1 MSNPAAFLQRENLQL
16 KKDNKELEEEVHN
29 LRNFVAA
36 LTQLYVAADQFHDDS
51 ELFPTLRTILNQ
63 AMHILNAPD
72 GSLLLLDDETGELV
86 FVIVEGS
93 MADKLT
99 NHRIPGDEGIAGW
112 VIAHRQPTLV
122 RNTGTDTRFSNR
134 VDTSFTFKTQSIAAA
149 PLLGDRKVYGVI
161 EVLNQPGTEPFS
173 ENDLG
178 LLQLLCRAAG
188 EALALIDRLAEA
200 EPQPEQPEQT
210 A

>member
-1 MSNPAAFLQRENLQL
+1 MSNPAAFLQREHQQL
-16 KKDNKELEEEVHN
+16 KKENKELQEEVQN

-36 LTQLYVAADQFHDDS
+36 LTNLYEAADGFQDDS
-51 ELFPTLRTILNQ
+51 ELFPTLRTILLQ

-86 FVIVEGS
+86 FVIVEGNLK
-93 MADKLT
+93 DKLT

-112 VIAHRQPTLV
+112 VVINQKATLV
-122 RNTGTDTRFSNR
+122 RNTGTDARFSNR
-134 VDTSFTFKTQSIAAA
+134 TDTSFTFKTQSIAAA

-173 ENDLG
+173 DNDLA

-188 EALALIDRLAEA
+188 EALALIDRLA
-200 EPQPEQPEQT
+200 QPE
-210 A
+210 

>member
-1 MSNPAAFLQRENLQL
+1 MVNPSAFLQRENQRLMDENRAL
-16 KKDNKELEEEVHN
+16 NEEVQN

-36 LTQLYVAADQFHDDS
+36 LTHLYDAADKFHNDS
-51 ELFPTLRTILNQ
+51 ELFPTLRTILLR

-72 GSLLLLDDETGELV
+72 GSLLLLDDETNELV

-93 MADKLT
+93 LSTKLT
-99 NHRIPGDEGIAGW
+99 NHRIPADEGVAGW
-112 VIAHRQPTLV
+112 VVKHSQPTLV
-122 RNTGTDTRFSNR
+122 RNTQLDPRFSSKI
-134 VDTSFTFKTQSIAAA
+134 DTSFTFKTQSIAAA
-149 PLLGDRKVYGVI
+149 PLIGDRKVYGVI

-173 ENDLG
+173 DSDLA

-188 EALALIDRLAEA
+188 EALALIDRL
-200 EPQPEQPEQT
+200 PQKQL